1 LAEFFNQSRSD
12 TVLANGG
19 QFMDRT
25 CTTES
30 LQNPLL
36 IYFKAKK
43 KKKNTGK
50 YTYIFMNTAWMQLGC
65 GYVWEKKLNF
75 LQKQK
80 GVYSWRREMHTLIVC
95 LKKKVKVKI
104 I

>member
-43 KKKNTGK
+43 KKKYREIYIYFHEYSMDAIRMRICLGK
-50 YTYIFMNTAWMQLGC
+50 KIEFSSETKGGVFMEERNA
-65 GYVWEKKLNF
+65 
-75 LQKQK
+75 
-80 GVYSWRREMHTLIVC
+80 YSYC
-95 LKKKVKVKI
+95 LFKKKSEG
-104 I
+104 